1 MSNYDRID
9 ALARLVREK
18 GVNKEVLVRS
28 LYQALIKATELEYGT
43 AQDIRITWDHQQG
56 DVKLEAM
63 MEVVEE
69 VAEGSEH
76 LQIARK
82 KAKKIKA
89 DAEKGEKIPVPV
101 DISDFQRS
109 SVNVF
114 RQEFLS
120 LVRMAEREQ
129 VMHEYED
136 KIGHIIDRKSVV

>member
-28 LYQALIKATELEYGT
+28 LFQALMKATELEYGSP
-43 AQDIRITWDHQQG
+43 QDIRISWDHQLG
-56 DVKLEAM
+56 DVRLEAV
-63 MEVVEE
+63 MEVVENVE
-69 VAEGSEH
+69 EGSEH

-82 KAKKIKA
+82 KARKIKP
-89 DAEKGEKIPVPV
+89 DAENGEKISMPV
-101 DISDFQRS
+101 DISEFQRS

-114 RQEFLS
+114 RQEFLT

-129 VMHEYED
+129 VQHL
-136 KIGHIIDRKSVV
+136 